1 MVSTENGLSHLWSP
15 RSLDVFRRLVG
26 FARAGTR
33 RSSAEV
39 PAAKMGLEDTWPMG
53 FQHALLESNP
63 KIDRKVGNCNE
74 GNILL
79 GGLSHLVN
87 GL

>member
-1 MVSTENGLSHLWSP
+1 MSLGAWSALP
-15 RSLDVFRRLVG
+15 EPEL
-26 FARAGTR
+26 
-33 RSSAEV
+33 AEV

>member
-1 MVSTENGLSHLWSP
+1 
-15 RSLDVFRRLVG
+15 
-26 FARAGTR
+26 
-33 RSSAEV
+33 
-39 PAAKMGLEDTWPMG
+39 MGLEDTWPMG

-87 GL
+87 G